1 MLYFVKFIFLI
12 NKGEFEIFLLCKL
25 FVYVLLFWVFIV
37 YLDYNVVDGF
47 YVFYCFGLENNFIYI
62 IFIFL

>member
-37 YLDYNVVDGF
+37 YYNVVDGF
-47 YVFYCFGLENNFIYI
+47 YVFYCFGLENNFIDI